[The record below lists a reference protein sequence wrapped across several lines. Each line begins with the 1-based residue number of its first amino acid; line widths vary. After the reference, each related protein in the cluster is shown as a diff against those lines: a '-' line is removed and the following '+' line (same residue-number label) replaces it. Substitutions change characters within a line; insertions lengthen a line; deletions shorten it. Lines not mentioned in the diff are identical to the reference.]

1 MDIRSTLANV
11 CFKLLHDH
19 SVSNEVLAKRAKALK
34 VLGELFLSKGGS
46 MAAGLGDIRSKLA
59 SQMHGGAA
67 GAADKDKEEDSGAE
81 AGAAAPTTTPAAAAA
96 AVPEPAPAAASAPAP
111 SAQEQS
117 ADASN
122 LD

>member
-59 SQMHGGAA
+59 SQMNGAA
-67 GAADKDKEEDSGAE
+67 AGGEKEEGKTAEGAE
-81 AGAAAPTTTPAAAAA
+81 ASAPAPAAAAA
-96 AVPEPAPAAASAPAP
+96 PAETSVPAAAPAASTAAP